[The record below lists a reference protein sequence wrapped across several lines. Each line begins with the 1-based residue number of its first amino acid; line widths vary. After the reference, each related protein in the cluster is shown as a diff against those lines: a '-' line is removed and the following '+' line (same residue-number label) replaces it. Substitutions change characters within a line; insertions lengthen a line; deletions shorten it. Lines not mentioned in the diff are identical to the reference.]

1 MCRRVECSKCGRP
14 TFAGCGAHV
23 EQVLRD
29 VPRADRC
36 RCRRVCPN
44 VRPASAALR
53 ALGRPNASV
62 LDLPTRFADDWADNG
77 YPVERG

>member
-29 VPRADRC
+29 VAPDDRC
-36 RCRRVCPN
+36 RCRE
-44 VRPASAALR
+44 AAKPGESEERSGARSWLR
-53 ALGRPNASV
+53 GLFGK
-62 LDLPTRFADDWADNG
+62 
-77 YPVERG
+77 